1 MIEVYAYLSQALLE
15 CSENDITVSWD
26 HDLCLF
32 TGDAIGRA
40 FHVIVPGSVSGE
52 GNGVCSVRIS
62 EVSCNY
68 RFFSWRGKGEET
80 TVSPVGCRSI

>member
-1 MIEVYAYLSQALLE
+1 MMNAEGYAYLSQALLE

-40 FHVIVPGSVSGE
+40 FHVIIPD
-52 GNGVCSVRIS
+52 SVRGEWNGICS
-62 EVSCNY
+62 IRICKVSCNY
-68 RFFSWRGKGEET
+68 
-80 TVSPVGCRSI
+80 CLL